1 MSWSRREVLATLGVA
16 SAQAILAACG
26 APQRRI
32 ARGAQ
37 IESPEVRTWLR
48 DAVSVLRGA
57 GFDGVSVLAVRRK
70 RITAAIDVL
79 GAGVARSA
87 SDGVVLVVRDRDGVQ
102 REHVTNTLSR
112 EGVAEAARVLAGK
125 ARPAKVEFGAVPAA
139 PVVARPDPDQLS
151 DDQLLAKVEAM
162 ARQDRESSSR
172 IVYSAALLD
181 LDDAHVWSV
190 APGHDLEQRN
200 VRIRRSIT
208 RVAWNGTRPIVAEA
222 ASAWS
227 GGIDDGMLSDEDV
240 AKAREDALAL
250 MTPRAFADGEHA
262 VLLEPA
268 VAATLIDAAVRGM
281 LTTAAAKRPEIVAR
295 LAAVPAISPIVTLI
309 DDPKAPG
316 AYGGLEFDDAGTPAQ
331 PVTLIDRGKLVGR
344 IGDGRARRAG
354 HVGVLAAEPSHL
366 TLTAGGESQ
375 ETLLKDGFALE
386 GVQDVAIDPASDRVV
401 IGVARAR
408 ERIAKLETGRLFADV
423 ELVGSLSQ
431 VLTAIGAVSKETRQ
445 VGFRDEA
452 FGLPRWRSI
461 AATSPTGCSSST
473 SRRSRSRARI
483 WVAPSTAR
491 CGT

>member
-26 APQRRI
+26 APQRRV

-37 IESPEVRTWLR
+37 IESPEVRTWLH

-57 GFDGVSVLAVRRK
+57 GFDGVSALAVRRK

-87 SDGVVLVVRDRDGVQ
+87 SDGVVLVVRDRDGVR

-112 EGVAEAARVLAGK
+112 DGVAEAARALAGK
-125 ARPAKVEFGAVPAA
+125 AKPARVEFGALPAA
-139 PVVARPDPDQLS
+139 PVIAKPDPDQLS
-151 DDQLLAKVEAM
+151 DDQLLTKVEAM

-172 IVYSAALLD
+172 IVYSAALID

-200 VRIRRSIT
+200 VRIRRSVT

-227 GGIDDGMLSDEDV
+227 GGVDDDIGKLSDDDV

-250 MTPRAFADGEHA
+250 MTPRAFADGEHV
-262 VLLEPA
+262 VLLEPS

-281 LTTAAAKRPEIVAR
+281 LTSAAAKRPEIAAR
-295 LAAVPAISPIVTLI
+295 LAAAAAVSPLVTLI
-309 DDPKAPG
+309 DDPKALG
-316 AYGGLEFDDAGTPAQ
+316 AYGGFEFDDAGTPAQ
-331 PVTLIDRGKLVGR
+331 AVTLIDRGTLVGR

-354 HVGVLAAEPSHL
+354 NVGVLEAEPSHVK
-366 TLTAGGESQ
+366 LTAGGESQ
-375 ETLLKDGFALE
+375 ETLLADGFALE
-386 GVQDVAIDPASDRVV
+386 GVVDVAIDPASDRLV

-408 ERIAKLETGRLFADV
+408 ERTGKLETGRLFADV

-431 VLTAIGAVSKETRQ
+431 VLTAIGGVSKESRQ
-445 VGFRDEA
+445 VGFRDEV
-452 FGLPRWRSI
+452 FGLPRWRSVE
-461 AATSPTGCSSST
+461 APWVRTKALV
-473 SRRSRSRARI
+473 RARRR
-483 WVAPSTAR
+483 T
-491 CGT
+491 T